1 MDNGSSVDC
10 NRYHPAIAVKNSSYA
25 KITKAEREYLIFGE
39 EYARK
44 EIVGE
49 EKAEA

>member
-1 MDNGSSVDC
+1 MVALWTVIGIIL
-10 NRYHPAIAVKNSSYA
+10 AIAVKNSSYA